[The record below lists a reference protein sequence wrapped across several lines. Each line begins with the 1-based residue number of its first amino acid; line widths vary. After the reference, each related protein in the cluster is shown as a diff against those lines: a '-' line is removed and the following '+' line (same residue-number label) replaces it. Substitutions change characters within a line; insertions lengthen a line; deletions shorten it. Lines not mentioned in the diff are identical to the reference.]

1 MRHVALLVETSRGYG
16 RQVALGVARYSS
28 LHGPWS
34 FMLTPGDFDQILP
47 EMKYWGGDGIIARL
61 ENEQVER
68 AVLAADLPTI
78 ALDMNERQLDPE
90 NPLSRFTNLAVDSEA
105 AAELVAD
112 HLIGHGLKNFAFV
125 GVKGKIWSK
134 RREVAFAKRV
144 AADGHQI
151 AIYEPTD
158 DESKVPW
165 ELERG
170 RLADWLSTLP
180 RPVGVMACN
189 DVRGRQVLDACR
201 MASLVVPKDVAV
213 VGVDNDELFCELAY
227 PTLSSVALNGVMAGY
242 RAAERLDAMMRRKA
256 KPTTRGT
263 TLAVEAL
270 RVIERESSNL
280 YNIDDVVVVAALQ
293 FITQARG
300 KRLAVDDVV
309 KVSNL
314 SQRELDR
321 RFREAVGH
329 SISSEIQRT
338 QLDLAKRLLE
348 ETDHPVP
355 QIAKMAGYSS
365 ASYMIQVFRR
375 RLDTTP
381 AKYRASFRLL
391 TVEASQ
397 DKP

>member
-1 MRHVALLVETSRGYG
+1 
-16 RQVALGVARYSS
+16 
-28 LHGPWS
+28 
-34 FMLTPGDFDQILP
+34 
-47 EMKYWGGDGIIARL
+47 
-61 ENEQVER
+61 
-68 AVLAADLPTI
+68 
-78 ALDMNERQLDPE
+78 
-90 NPLSRFTNLAVDSEA
+90 
-105 AAELVAD
+105 
-112 HLIGHGLKNFAFV
+112 
-125 GVKGKIWSK
+125 
-134 RREVAFAKRV
+134 
-144 AADGHQI
+144 
-151 AIYEPTD
+151 
-158 DESKVPW
+158 
-165 ELERG
+165 
-170 RLADWLSTLP
+170 
-180 RPVGVMACN
+180 
-189 DVRGRQVLDACR
+189 
-201 MASLVVPKDVAV
+201 
-213 VGVDNDELFCELAY
+213 
-227 PTLSSVALNGVMAGY
+227 
-242 RAAERLDAMMRRKA
+242 
-256 KPTTRGT
+256 
-263 TLAVEAL
+263 L